1 MGVRRGSIS
10 VRRYVV
16 LDPLPTR
23 PHERFLKGL
32 RAHAFLPI
40 DPQSEIDRSAGWVSL
55 LDGDDADLSKEKVYF
70 VGAAGPSGASSE
82 QLRVALRL
90 DVLKPPPAEV
100 KRQTAARVQAIEA
113 EEGRT
118 LSRRERRTLQ
128 EEVARTVRLRAFP
141 RVKLV
146 DLVWD
151 FAAARVYFWS
161 QTKAHNELLL
171 DLFPKSF
178 GLRLEPEGAAR
189 WAGGFVDRDQLARLE
204 PTPELWMGFD
214 GVRPLA
220 TGTTTDST
228 DGE

>member
-16 LDPLPTR
+16 LDPLPDK

-55 LDGDDADLSKEKVYF
+55 LDGDDADLSNEKLYF
-70 VGAAGPSGASSE
+70 AGPSGE

-113 EEGRT
+113 EEART
-118 LSRRERRTLQ
+118 LSRRERRTIQ

-151 FAAARVYFWS
+151 FEASRLYFWS

-178 GLRLEPEGAAR
+178 GLRIEPEGAAH
-189 WAGGFVDRDQLARLE
+189 
-204 PTPELWMGFD
+204 
-214 GVRPLA
+214 
-220 TGTTTDST
+220 
-228 DGE
+228 